1 MNSMKALSA
10 LALFA
15 APAAFL
21 LAPLSFELCFSLLF
35 VTGVGAI
42 AMTDYARVARPLRVA
57 APVEATVPR
66 KERFGLA
73 A

>member
-1 MNSMKALSA
+1 MNSMKALST
-10 LALFA
+10 LALVA

-21 LAPLSFELCFSLLF
+21 LAPLSFEFCFSLLF

-42 AMTDYARVARPLRVA
+42 ALTDYARVSRPLRV
-57 APVEATVPR
+57 PVMVEATVAR